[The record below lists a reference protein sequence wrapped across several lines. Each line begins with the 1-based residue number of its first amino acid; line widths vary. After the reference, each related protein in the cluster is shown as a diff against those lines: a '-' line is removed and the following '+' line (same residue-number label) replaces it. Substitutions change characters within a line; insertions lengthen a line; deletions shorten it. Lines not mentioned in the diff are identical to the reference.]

1 MKRTRQAGWWSAGT
15 GKEALVGY
23 YRILA
28 RVNAPFTR
36 LILQGLDPDSCYLVD
51 GKDRFYGDELMNAGL
66 VTSDASAPANWA
78 GELAAGDYS
87 SAVYTL
93 KAVL

>member
-1 MKRTRQAGWWSAGT
+1 MVVSRDR
-15 GKEALVGY
+15 KEALVGY

-28 RVNAPFTR
+28 GVNAPFTR

-51 GKDRFYGDELMNAGL
+51 GQERFYGDELMNAGL
-66 VTSDASAPANWA
+66 VTSDASTGKLGWGAR
-78 GELAAGDYS
+78 AAGDYS